1 MVGIIFLTWMLW
13 ISLLSLFSHPC
24 LQQYN
29 VCLFV
34 VLAFKAL
41 FTLLMRNLLFSLVAV
56 IMGLPSKKTIDKTKV
71 SLWLGVFQVED
82 ISVKNCR
89 LDVMKESIPAGFV
102 CQGRELSVC
111 CQETVTLA
119 LIMIN
124 NIHVYLSRFFSS
136 LTFVGCPLLNIISL
150 TSAIVVFYDKSW
162 SLVHHL
168 SMQKNYFQCLHLLP
182 VSNVFL
188 SRFLF

>member
-1 MVGIIFLTWMLW
+1 M
-13 ISLLSLFSHPC
+13 
-24 LQQYN
+24 
-29 VCLFV
+29 
-34 VLAFKAL
+34 
-41 FTLLMRNLLFSLVAV
+41 
-56 IMGLPSKKTIDKTKV
+56 
-71 SLWLGVFQVED
+71 FQVED

-124 NIHVYLSRFFSS
+124 NIHVYLRRFFFLNEFCRMSMS
-136 LTFVGCPLLNIISL
+136 LLNIIPL
-150 TSAIVVFYDKSW
+150 TSAIVVFYDKNW
-162 SLVHHL
+162 SLVHHP
-168 SMQKNYFQCLHLLP
+168 SMQENYLQCLHLLP
-182 VSNVFL
+182 VLNIFL

>member
-1 MVGIIFLTWMLW
+1 MFCFACPCAAEYGWCYFANLDAVMLGCLL
-13 ISLLSLFSHPC
+13 SLLSYPC
-24 LQQYN
+24 LPLCN
-29 VCLFV
+29 ICLFR

-41 FTLLMRNLLFSLVAV
+41 FTLLMRNLLFSLVV
-56 IMGLPSKKTIDKTKV
+56 IIMGLPSKKTIDKTKV

-89 LDVMKESIPAGFV
+89 LDVMKENNPAGFV

-124 NIHVYLSRFFSS
+124 YIHMYMRRFF
-136 LTFVGCPLLNIISL
+136 PHWLL
-150 TSAIVVFYDKSW
+150 
-162 SLVHHL
+162 
-168 SMQKNYFQCLHLLP
+168 
-182 VSNVFL
+182 
-188 SRFLF
+188 